1 MKNKL
6 KMDQKPVLEQLK
18 IGIIKGWNISTLPE
32 DFIKW
37 LNEPHIR
44 IFRVAGGVSYLIMLG
59 GISFIKIP
67 FPIYLC
73 CLFISFLFLIFH
85 FYISYHRIK
94 HIRYLWVNGYLDER
108 NSPFQKI
115 ASLSIRA
122 LACIKGACD
131 QAQPVGLTLGLML
144 GADEAL
150 KYGNKDPIFG
160 PLLGSGIQALF
171 PSENRVNFKEMIGK
185 TYDEIVTEGKTIKQF
200 NLALESLNEETRTGG
215 ISKAEFDELSKAFKE
230 LVNTS
235 TERQNEL
242 SNHIT
247 KLIEESRK

>member
-1 MKNKL
+1 
-6 KMDQKPVLEQLK
+6 MDQKPILEQLK
-18 IGIIKGWNISTLPE
+18 IGIVKGWNISTLPD

-59 GISFIKIP
+59 GISYIKVP

-73 CLFISFLFLIFH
+73 CVFISFLFLIFH

-108 NSPFQKI
+108 NSPFQRI

-131 QAQPVGLTLGLML
+131 GAQPVGLTLGLML
-144 GADEAL
+144 GADEIL
-150 KYGNKDPIFG
+150 KYGDKKPIFG
-160 PLLGSGIQALF
+160 PLLGSGIQTLF
-171 PSENRVNFKEMIGK
+171 PSENRVKFKEMIGK
-185 TYDEIVTEGKTIKQF
+185 TYDEIVGEGKSIKQF
-200 NLALESLNEETRTGG
+200 ILALESLNEETRTGG

-230 LVNTS
+230 MVNTS
-235 TERQNEL
+235 SERENEL
-242 SNHIT
+242 RDHIT
-247 KLIEESRK
+247 KLIEESRKPK